1 MFSLAFLAELVESN
15 QPKGGMS
22 MPGPLQGIKVIDLSR
37 VLAGPYCTMILGDMG
52 AEVIKIESVDTG
64 DETRGWGPPFVE
76 GESAYYLC
84 ANRNKKGITL
94 NLKSEKG
101 LEILQ
106 KLVSDADVLVQNFKP
121 GTLDRLGI
129 GYVQLKEINQEII
142 FASISGFGTTG
153 PHSHLPG
160 YDYIIQAMSG
170 LMSIT
175 GEKEARPIKVG
186 VAISDVLTGLFTC
199 IGILGA
205 LQHRNRTGEGQEVDI
220 SLFDSQLAA
229 LVNVASNYLCSGE
242 IPERLGNAHP
252 NIVPYQ
258 LFTAKD
264 GDFVIAVGND
274 RQFRKLAILLENE
287 SLFSEKYQTNS
298 GRLKNKVQLEKLIA
312 AIIKTKSRGDWKQ
325 LLDHAGIPNGPIYTV
340 KEALDSEHSIARKMV
355 VDVKHPTIPNLK
367 LVGSPLKFSKT
378 PVKID
383 KHPPL
388 YGEHTEEILVKLG
401 YSKAEIAEMTLNHI
415 L

>member
-1 MFSLAFLAELVESN
+1 MT
-15 QPKGGMS
+15 
-22 MPGPLQGIKVIDLSR
+22 GPLHGMKVVDLSR

-52 AEVIKIESVDTG
+52 AEVIKIESIDSG
-64 DETRGWGPPFVE
+64 DETRGWGPPFLE

-84 ANRNKKGITL
+84 TNRNKQGITL
-94 NLKSEKG
+94 NLKSQKG
-101 LEILQ
+101 KEILQ
-106 KLVSDADVLVQNFKP
+106 KLISDADVVVQNFKP
-121 GTLDRLGI
+121 GTLGRLGFGFEQMMEI
-129 GYVQLKEINQEII
+129 KEDII
-142 FASISGFGTTG
+142 LASISGFGTTG

-175 GEKEARPIKVG
+175 GEKEAQPAKVG

-242 IPERLGNAHP
+242 IPERVGNTHP

-258 LFTAKD
+258 VFTAND

-274 RQFRKLAILLENE
+274 RQYRKLANLLENE
-287 SLFSEKYQTNS
+287 SLLSEQYLTNS
-298 GRLKNKVQLEKLIA
+298 GRLQNKIQLEKMIA
-312 AIIKTKSRGDWKQ
+312 AILKTKSREEWKQ
-325 LLDHAGIPNGPIYTV
+325 LLDQAGIPNGPINNV
-340 KEALDSEHSIARKMV
+340 KEALDSDQAIARNMV
-355 VDVKHPTIPNLK
+355 VNVKHPTIPNLK

-378 PVKID
+378 PVNID
-383 KHPPL
+383 KHPPMH
-388 YGEHTEEILVKLG
+388 GEHTEEILLNLG
-401 YSKAEIAEMTLNHI
+401 YSKPEITEMIQNHN